1 MTSMYRERRGQLS
14 HLRGKEGV
22 TKLTNRHRKRRS
34 REREEC
40 VGRREKR
47 WVPQEQGG
55 TGIRGCVGQSR
66 MVWSSSVYGLS
77 LSPSLKGHVN

>member
-1 MTSMYRERRGQLS
+1 MFRQMYRERRGQLS
-14 HLRGKEGV
+14 HLRGKEGI
-22 TKLTNRHRKRRS
+22 TKLTNRNRKR
-34 REREEC
+34 
-40 VGRREKR
+40 RREKR